1 VLEQGNRLVS
11 IYSFS
16 KVYAM
21 TGWRVGYLVASP
33 DMARILTGLQEPII
47 SCVNT
52 PAQMAA
58 LAAVTGPQAI
68 VREMSEAYRARR
80 DELLGIL
87 DRVGLPSSRPSR
99 AFYVWTDVSEAGMPS
114 MDFARSLI
122 ALEHVTVAPG
132 SAFGELGEGYV
143 RLSLAS
149 SREDLL
155 EGTSRLLRF
164 VRLPKEAQD
173 QH

>member
-1 VLEQGNRLVS
+1 VS

-21 TGWRVGYLVASP
+21 TGWRVGYLVAP
-33 DMARILTGLQEPII
+33 AELARILTGMQESII

-58 LAAVTGPQAI
+58 LAAVTGPQDV
-68 VREMSEAYRARR
+68 VRAMSDSYTARR
-80 DELLGIL
+80 DELLGDL
-87 DRVGLPSSRPSR
+87 NRGGLFSSRPSG

-114 MDFARSLI
+114 MDLARSLI
-122 ALEHVTVAPG
+122 EREHVAVAPG

-155 EGTSRLLRF
+155 EGTSRLIRF
-164 VRLPKEAQD
+164 VRLPK
-173 QH
+173 

>member
-1 VLEQGNRLVS
+1 VS
-11 IYSFS
+11 VYSFS

-21 TGWRVGYLVASP
+21 TGWRVGYLVAPP
-33 DMARILTGLQEPII
+33 DIAKLLTGMQEPII

-58 LAAVTGPQAI
+58 LAAVTGPQD
-68 VREMSEAYRARR
+68 VVGKMREAYRARR
-80 DELLGIL
+80 DELLEIL
-87 DRVGLPSSRPSR
+87 DRGGLPSSQPSG
-99 AFYVWTDVSEAGMPS
+99 AFYVWTDVSEAGVPS

-122 ALEHVTVAPG
+122 EREHVAVAPG

-155 EGTSRLLRF
+155 DGTSRLVRF
-164 VRLPKEAQD
+164 VHLLGGARR
-173 QH
+173 